1 MVGDTAGE
9 MIKIDQKWVIYH
21 IYGNS
26 EDTDFFL
33 GITDIQ
39 CIFFLLCL

>member
-26 EDTDFFL
+26 EATDFFL
-33 GITDIQ
+33 GIIGIPSIFAQ
-39 CIFFLLCL
+39 CV